1 MFEIDGCGS
10 MGIGRPI
17 ETKDH
22 ARQHLQLRERQAW
35 ALLGM
40 AETNGK
46 AGDSGVARLIA
57 AILLLTLL
65 PGWTDTR
72 GIVRVD
78 RASPDKPYDFV
89 VHVRNIPDIKYN
101 PLVRE
106 DRNRMALEL
115 VRGECARA
123 RVVGEDKIITEIW
136 GLTSSPPDYVVL
148 VSCAGKMRKAAG
160 AN

>member
-1 MFEIDGCGS
+1 ML
-10 MGIGRPI
+10 
-17 ETKDH
+17 K
-22 ARQHLQLRERQAW
+22 
-35 ALLGM
+35 
-40 AETNGK
+40 
-46 AGDSGVARLIA
+46 LIA
-57 AILLLTLL
+57 AMLVVALLA
-65 PGWTDTR
+65 GWTDTR
-72 GIVRVD
+72 GTVRVD

-106 DRNRMALEL
+106 DRNRMALRL
-115 VRGECARA
+115 VSGECWRP

-148 VSCAGKMRKAAG
+148 VSCAGKMRRVSAG